1 MRLELAAL
9 VVPAVLARLRRA
21 RSHVAHLEPFDNRV
35 LERSSQQLLNLVQQR
50 FLVSGDE

>member
-21 RSHVAHLEPFDNRV
+21 GAPVGHLEPFDNRV
-35 LERSSQQLLNLVQQR
+35 LEWSRQQLLNLVQQW
-50 FLVSGDE
+50 FLVNGDE